1 MTQPIAQPPDNTVST
16 RTAILLFVAFAFA
29 YFLSA
34 LIRAI
39 AATLSPTLTL
49 ELSLQASD
57 LGLLAGGYFLGF
69 AAMQLPLGNWL
80 DRFGPKKVILAF
92 LSMAVL
98 GCAAFALATSFSG
111 LLAARVLCGAG
122 VSACLMAPLT
132 GYRRWLSAAVQV
144 RANSWMLM
152 TGSLG
157 MLASTLPVQWLMPVV
172 GWRGLFWGLAM
183 LVILAMA
190 AIAWKVPAWQ
200 SLAPR
205 VNAKPGEA
213 LGYVD
218 IWRHPY
224 FRKVLP
230 VGFFIYGGLVAMQTL
245 WAGPWMVK
253 VAGFTS
259 LDAATGLFW
268 INLCMLF
275 TFWAWGMA
283 APWLVRRG
291 VGADRLMAWGL
302 PTCFVP
308 LAILCIAGNGANM
321 AVTALFALFCMGCS
335 FSSLSQP
342 AVGMAFP
349 PQLAGRALS
358 AFNLVIF
365 AGVFVVQWGIG
376 LGIDAFKALG
386 LAEVDA
392 FRSAFGV
399 FMIGCVLS
407 YLWFL
412 VAPAVRRDN

>member
-1 MTQPIAQPPDNTVST
+1 MTQDAMLASDNTVSKN
-16 RTAILLFVAFAFA
+16 TAILLFVAFAYA

-39 AATLSPTLTL
+39 AATLSPSLTA
-49 ELSLQASD
+49 ELSLKASD

-98 GCAAFALATSFSG
+98 GCAAFAIATSFSG

-132 GYRRWLSAAVQV
+132 GYRRWLSTGVQV

-157 MLASTLPVQWLMPVV
+157 MLASTLPVEWLMPVV
-172 GWRGLFWGLAM
+172 GWRGLFWGLAVM
-183 LVILAMA
+183 VVLAMGG
-190 AIAWKVPAWQ
+190 IALKVPTWTT
-200 SLAPR
+200 LAPA
-205 VNAKPGEA
+205 VDANAGPK
-213 LGYVD
+213 LGYAD

-253 VAGFTS
+253 VAGFSS
-259 LDAATGLFW
+259 LQAATGLFW
-268 INLCMLF
+268 INLCMLI

-283 APWLVRRG
+283 APWLARKG
-291 VGADRLMAWGL
+291 LDADRLMAWGL
-302 PTCFVP
+302 PSCFIP
-308 LAILCIAGNGANM
+308 IAILCIAGDGVNM

-349 PQLAGRALS
+349 AHLAGRALS

-365 AGVFVVQWGIG
+365 AGVFAVQWGIG
-376 LGIDAFKALG
+376 LGIDAFKAAG

-392 FRSAFGV
+392 FRAAFGL
-399 FMIGCVLS
+399 FLGGCVLS
-407 YLWFL
+407 YLWFVL
-412 VAPAVRRDN
+412 APVDRRDN

>member
-1 MTQPIAQPPDNTVST
+1 MTQTATQARKHTVSKS
-16 RTAILLFVAFAFA
+16 TAILLFVAFAYA

-39 AATLSPTLTL
+39 AATLSPTLTA
-49 ELSLQASD
+49 ELSLKASD

-98 GCAAFALATSFSG
+98 GCAAFAIATSFSG

-132 GYRRWLSAAVQV
+132 GYRRWLSTGVQV

-157 MLASTLPVQWLMPVV
+157 MLASTLPVEWLMPVV
-172 GWRGLFWGLAM
+172 GWRGLFWGLAVM
-183 LVILAMA
+183 VVLAMGG
-190 AIAWKVPAWQ
+190 IALKVPTWTN
-200 SLAPR
+200 LAPTGDA
-205 VNAKPGEA
+205 NAGPK
-213 LGYVD
+213 LGYTD

-253 VAGFTS
+253 VAGFSS
-259 LDAATGLFW
+259 LQAATGLFW
-268 INLCMLF
+268 INLCMLI

-283 APWLVRRG
+283 APWLARKG
-291 VGADRLMAWGL
+291 LDADRLMAWGL
-302 PTCFVP
+302 PSCFIP
-308 LAILCIAGNGANM
+308 IAILCIAGDGVNM

-349 PQLAGRALS
+349 AHLAGRALS

-365 AGVFVVQWGIG
+365 AGVFAVQWGIG
-376 LGIDAFKALG
+376 LGIDAFKAAG

-392 FRSAFGV
+392 FRAAFGL
-399 FMIGCVLS
+399 FLGGCVLS
-407 YLWFL
+407 YLWFVL
-412 VAPAVRRDN
+412 APVGRRDN